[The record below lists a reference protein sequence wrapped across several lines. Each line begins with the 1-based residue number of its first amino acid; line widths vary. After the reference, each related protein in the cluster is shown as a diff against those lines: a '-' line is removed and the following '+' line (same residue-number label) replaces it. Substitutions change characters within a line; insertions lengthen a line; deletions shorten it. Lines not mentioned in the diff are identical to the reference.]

1 MAPRRTA
8 GFDVATP
15 LAGSSDAIYRSSLRS
30 YQPFCSTVDTVL
42 LIVQA
47 QGVVNS
53 GGPDSPK
60 DRWLTRGRRK
70 SQGKI
75 ELRKS

>member
-15 LAGSSDAIYRSSLRS
+15 LAGSSDAIYMSALRNC
-30 YQPFCSTVDTVL
+30 QPFYSTVDTVL
-42 LIVQA
+42 LIIQA

-53 GGPDSPK
+53 GGPRSPK
-60 DRWLTRGRRK
+60 HRDG
-70 SQGKI
+70 
-75 ELRKS
+75 